1 MSLKLSELVIFHKG
15 DHRTLVTV
23 LFLIKGDTE
32 AVDKFNRR
40 LVKVT
45 KTHAE
50 EAKQLL
56 QLMGI
61 PYIDVSIDLVRRNSI
76 MVSLP
81 IDNINIYYIG
91 SL

>member
-1 MSLKLSELVIFHKG
+1 MNIRRFSWYIFFIEG
-15 DHRTLVTV
+15 DA
-23 LFLIKGDTE
+23 E
-32 AVDKFNRR
+32 AIDKFNRR

-61 PYIDVSIDLVRRNSI
+61 PYIDVSISIDLI
-76 MVSLP
+76 MVSSL
-81 IDNINIYYIG
+81 IDTINIFHTG
-91 SL
+91 SLRS

>member
-1 MSLKLSELVIFHKG
+1 MSFVITG
-15 DHRTLVTV
+15 NV
-23 LFLIKGDTE
+23 E
-32 AVDKFNRR
+32 AIDKFNRR

-61 PYIDVSIDLVRRNSI
+61 PYIDVSVFI
-76 MVSLP
+76 
-81 IDNINIYYIG
+81 IN
-91 SL
+91 

>member
-1 MSLKLSELVIFHKG
+1 V
-15 DHRTLVTV
+15 
-23 LFLIKGDTE
+23 E
-32 AVDKFNRR
+32 AIDKFNRR

-61 PYIDVSIDLVRRNSI
+61 PYIDVSICINNLIKSI
-76 MVSLP
+76 IKS
-81 IDNINIYYIG
+81 NICSIIKTNMFLFYFFI
-91 SL
+91 